1 MRIVEIRES
10 SVDIKSPI
18 RNAYVNFEKMT
29 ASIVAIVSDVV
40 RDGKP
45 LIGYGFNSNGRYSVS
60 SLIKERFH
68 PRLLEVDSD
77 KILDSDGFIDP
88 MLAWDVM
95 MQNEKPGGHGE
106 RAVAVGVLD
115 MALWDLTSKIQEIPL
130 HKLISNRFNDG
141 VSDTKVFVYAA
152 GGYYSPEK
160 TIKDLQDEI
169 RNFLREGY
177 SLVKIKVGGAG
188 IKEDM
193 RRIEAVLE
201 VVGDGQSLAI
211 DANGRFDAEQ
221 ALMFAEKIKQYNLRW
236 FEEPCDPL
244 DFESQAALSKK
255 YSGSMATGE
264 NLFSFQDARNLLR
277 FGDLRPDRDILQFD
291 CALSYGLPEYLKIL
305 NFANSAGWSRRSF
318 IPHGGH
324 QMSLNMAAG
333 LGLGGNESYP
343 ALFPPFNG
351 FADDSKIKDGFIGV
365 QDIPGVGFEGKKLLI
380 DLLRKELT

>member
-10 SVDIKSPI
+10 SVDIKSSI

-68 PRLLEVDSD
+68 PRLLEVDPD
-77 KILDSDGFIDP
+77 KILDSDGLIDP

-115 MALWDLTSKIQEIPL
+115 MALWDLTSKIQEVPL
-130 HKLISNRFNDG
+130 HKLIANRFNDG
-141 VSDTKVFVYAA
+141 VSDTKVFIYAA

-177 SLVKIKVGGAG
+177 SLVKIKVGGAD

-201 VVGDGQSLAI
+201 VVLDGQSLAI

-221 ALMFAEKIKQYNLRW
+221 ALIFAEKIKQYNLRW

-244 DFESQAALSKK
+244 DFESQAELSKK
-255 YSGSMATGE
+255 YSGAMATGE

-277 FGDLRPDRDILQFD
+277 YGDLRPDRDILQFD

-305 NFANSAGWSRRSF
+305 NYANSAGWSRRNF

-333 LGLGGNESYP
+333 LGLGANESYP